1 MHAAYIAH
9 HANWHATVSCLE
21 VPADL
26 LLEDATT
33 VACPMLVDIAQSGQC
48 MGHCSKTNTILCCR
62 QDDVEILD
70 ADTSDAFAAYYAA
83 DSRQADRE
91 VVFNA
96 ELGLAMEALP
106 AGMTVQELWNIV

>member
-1 MHAAYIAH
+1 
-9 HANWHATVSCLE
+9 
-21 VPADL
+21 
-26 LLEDATT
+26 
-33 VACPMLVDIAQSGQC
+33 MLISLSAVNGLAFVQD
-48 MGHCSKTNTILCCR
+48 KDILCCR

-70 ADTSDAFAAYYAA
+70 TDTSDAFAAYYAD

-106 AGMTVQELWNIV
+106 AGMTVQELWNIA